1 MVWSLSHVW
10 LFCDSMYG
18 SPAGSSVPGI
28 SQARRGGLLFSSS
41 GDLPDS
47 GIEPRSPARQT
58 EILYQLSH
66 VGSPEHLRS
75 NLSSKVKTLCTY
87 KWLPWTF
94 FIVAVKVNKC
104 YCEGSSL
111 HVKSSLRIKRLGTS
125 LEVQWLRLYPSTA
138 GGVGLIPCQGAKV
151 LCA

>member
-1 MVWSLSHVW
+1 MSDSFVTPCMVAQQAPLSLEFPRQEGVGCCFP
-10 LFCDSMYG
+10 LQ
-18 SPAGSSVPGI
+18 GI
-28 SQARRGGLLFSSS
+28 FLTQEVNPGLLH
-41 GDLPDS
+41 G
-47 GIEPRSPARQT
+47 RQ
-58 EILYQLSH
+58 ILYQLSH

-94 FIVAVKVNKC
+94 FIVVVKVNKC

-125 LEVQWLRLYPSTA
+125 LEVHWLRLYPSTA